1 VSHRGSDKDRGPSP
15 LETTSIIAIII
26 GTATTLLITA
36 VQNSMAMGS
45 MLVAALREAFVA
57 QEAQRCDLLT
67 SGGLV
72 LVLRGGQ
79 TL

>member
-15 LETTSIIAIII
+15 LESIIAIII
-26 GTATTLLITA
+26 GTATTPLIPA

-45 MLVAALREAFVA
+45 MLVAALREACVA
-57 QEAQRCDLLT
+57 REAQRCDLLT